1 MHHDDKAHAISP
13 TSILAPGQ
21 DIKVEIDWP
30 LLLEQRQAVLQ
41 HTDMPAYLLLP
52 EIHHL
57 LDAIDKDNFLLLVNT
72 LWHTGARISE
82 CLSLTPGHFTL
93 DNRTPYVSIQT
104 LKKRGRPSKRSALKP
119 RLVPISDEAYIRQ
132 LKRYFSSHGIKKN
145 QRLFPVTRS
154 AVNKRLDRLIE
165 KMNSKPSVKVS
176 PHVFRHSF
184 AVNAVFYGTPLPVLQ
199 GWLGHADINNTLV
212 YTQVLSLE
220 THHLMARI
228 DF

>member
-1 MHHDDKAHAISP
+1 MNQAIV
-13 TSILAPGQ
+13 TNRILTTQ
-21 DIKVEIDWP
+21 SDIRVDIDWQ
-30 LLLEQRQAVLQ
+30 LLLDQRQAVLQ
-41 HTDMPAYLLLP
+41 HTDMPGYLLLP

-93 DNRTPYVSIQT
+93 DSQQPYVSIHT
-104 LKKRGRPSKRSALKP
+104 LKKRGRPGKRGGGMKP
-119 RLVPISDEAYIRQ
+119 RLVPISDELYIRQ
-132 LKRYFSSHGIKKN
+132 LQRYFSTHTIKKN
-145 QRLFPVTRS
+145 ERLFPVTRS
-154 AVNKRLDRLIE
+154 AVNKRLDRVTG
-165 KMNSKPSVKVS
+165 KMQHKPSIKVT

-184 AVNAVFYGTPLPVLQ
+184 AVNAVFFGTPLTVIQ
-199 GWLGHADINNTLV
+199 GWLGHADINNTLI

-220 THHLMARI
+220 TYHLMKRI